1 MNYYISDL
9 HLLHKNCIGF
19 DERPF
24 ADLEEM
30 HETILANWKR
40 KVTNS
45 DTVYILGDATLY
57 GKKEDAIALVARMK
71 GKKVLVRGNHDHI
84 DDYRYQQLY
93 EEICDYKE
101 IQDGIDG
108 KQYHLVLF
116 HYPIF
121 SWKNMGYGTI
131 LLYGHTHDSME
142 DTYYQE
148 CLRKMAEEECS
159 RYIYECRPQAYNV
172 GCMKPWM
179 NYEPRSL
186 KEILSF
192 REKAETGK

>member
-30 HETILANWKR
+30 HETILANWNR

-121 SWKNMGYGTI
+121 SWKNMGHGTI

-159 RYIYECRPQAYNV
+159 RHIFECSPQAYNV

-192 REKAETGK
+192 REKDEAGK

>member
-30 HETILANWKR
+30 HETILANWNR

-121 SWKNMGYGTI
+121 SWKNMGHGTI

-148 CLRKMAEEECS
+148 CLRKMAEEGCS
-159 RYIYECRPQAYNV
+159 RHIYEGRPQAYNV

-192 REKAETGK
+192 KETAETEK

>member
-30 HETILANWKR
+30 HEAILANWNR

-116 HYPIF
+116 HYPI
-121 SWKNMGYGTI
+121 SAGKYGTWHHSSVWPYARQHGGYV
-131 LLYGHTHDSME
+131 LSGVPEKNGGGGMQQTH
-142 DTYYQE
+142 
-148 CLRKMAEEECS
+148 L
-159 RYIYECRPQAYNV
+159 
-172 GCMKPWM
+172 
-179 NYEPRSL
+179 
-186 KEILSF
+186 
-192 REKAETGK
+192 

>member
-30 HETILANWKR
+30 HEAILANWNR

-71 GKKVLVRGNHDHI
+71 GKKVLVRGTMI
-84 DDYRYQQLY
+84 TST
-93 EEICDYKE
+93 IT
-101 IQDGIDG
+101 GI
-108 KQYHLVLF
+108 
-116 HYPIF
+116 
-121 SWKNMGYGTI
+121 S
-131 LLYGHTHDSME
+131 S
-142 DTYYQE
+142 
-148 CLRKMAEEECS
+148 
-159 RYIYECRPQAYNV
+159 
-172 GCMKPWM
+172 CMK
-179 NYEPRSL
+179 RSAITR
-186 KEILSF
+186 KFRTESTENSIIWFSF
-192 REKAETGK
+192 IIRFSAGKIWDMAPFFCMAIRTTAWRIRIIRSA

>member
-1 MNYYISDL
+1 M
-9 HLLHKNCIGF
+9 
-19 DERPF
+19 
-24 ADLEEM
+24 
-30 HETILANWKR
+30 
-40 KVTNS
+40 
-45 DTVYILGDATLY
+45 
-57 GKKEDAIALVARMK
+57 VARMK

-121 SWKNMGYGTI
+121 SWKNMGHGTI

-159 RYIYECRPQAYNV
+159 RHIYECRPQAYNV

-192 REKAETGK
+192 REKAEAGK

>member
-30 HETILANWKR
+30 HETILANWNR

-57 GKKEDAIALVARMK
+57 GKKEDAIAMVARMK

-93 EEICDYKE
+93 EEICDYKGNSGRNRRKTVSSGSLSLSDFQLE
-101 IQDGIDG
+101 
-108 KQYHLVLF
+108 K
-116 HYPIF
+116 
-121 SWKNMGYGTI
+121 YGTWDHSFI
-131 LLYGHTHDSME
+131 WPYTTTG
-142 DTYYQE
+142 
-148 CLRKMAEEECS
+148 R
-159 RYIYECRPQAYNV
+159 RIRI
-172 GCMKPWM
+172 
-179 NYEPRSL
+179 RS
-186 KEILSF
+186 
-192 REKAETGK
+192 G

>member
-30 HETILANWKR
+30 HEAILANWNR

-93 EEICDYKE
+93 EEICD
-101 IQDGIDG
+101 
-108 KQYHLVLF
+108 
-116 HYPIF
+116 
-121 SWKNMGYGTI
+121 
-131 LLYGHTHDSME
+131 
-142 DTYYQE
+142 
-148 CLRKMAEEECS
+148 
-159 RYIYECRPQAYNV
+159 
-172 GCMKPWM
+172 
-179 NYEPRSL
+179 
-186 KEILSF
+186 
-192 REKAETGK
+192 

>member
-30 HETILANWKR
+30 HETILANWNR

-71 GKKVLVRGNHDHI
+71 GKKVLHI
-84 DDYRYQQLY
+84 G
-93 EEICDYKE
+93 CDPKADSTRLLCKE
-101 IQDGIDG
+101 RI
-108 KQYHLVLF
+108 
-116 HYPIF
+116 
-121 SWKNMGYGTI
+121 
-131 LLYGHTHDSME
+131 
-142 DTYYQE
+142 
-148 CLRKMAEEECS
+148 
-159 RYIYECRPQAYNV
+159 
-172 GCMKPWM
+172 
-179 NYEPRSL
+179 
-186 KEILSF
+186 
-192 REKAETGK
+192 

>member
-30 HETILANWKR
+30 HETILANWNR

-121 SWKNMGYGTI
+121 SWKNMGHGTI

-159 RYIYECRPQAYNV
+159 RPIYECRPQAYNV

-192 REKAETGK
+192 REKAEK

>member
-30 HETILANWKR
+30 HETILANWNR
-40 KVTNS
+40 NVTNS

-121 SWKNMGYGTI
+121 SWKNMGHGTI

-148 CLRKMAEEECS
+148 CLKNGGGGM
-159 RYIYECRPQAYNV
+159 QQTH
-172 GCMKPWM
+172 
-179 NYEPRSL
+179 L
-186 KEILSF
+186 
-192 REKAETGK
+192 

>member
-9 HLLHKNCIGF
+9 HLLHKNCIRF

-30 HETILANWKR
+30 HETILANWNR
-40 KVTNS
+40 KVTDS
-45 DTVYILGDATLY
+45 DTVYILGDVAMY
-57 GKKEDAIALVARMK
+57 GKKEKAIELVAGMK
-71 GKKVLVRGNHDHI
+71 GKKVLVRGNHDYFH
-84 DDYRYQQLY
+84 DERYLQLY

-101 IQDGIDG
+101 IEDTADGT
-108 KQYHLVLF
+108 QYRLVLF

-121 SWKNMGYGTI
+121 SWKNMGHGTI
-131 LLYGHTHDSME
+131 LLYGHTHNSME
-142 DTYYQE
+142 DDYYQT
-148 CLRKMAEEECS
+148 CLGKMAEAECS
-159 RYIYECRPQAYNV
+159 RHIYESKPQAYNV

-186 KEILSF
+186 EEILNW
-192 REKAETGK
+192 KAT